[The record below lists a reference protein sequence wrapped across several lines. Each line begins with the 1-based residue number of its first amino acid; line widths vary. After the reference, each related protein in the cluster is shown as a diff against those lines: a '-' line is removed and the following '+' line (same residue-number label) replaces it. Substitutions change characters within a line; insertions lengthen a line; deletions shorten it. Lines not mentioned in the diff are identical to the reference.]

1 MEPTASRV
9 ALPLSGAHLPALDEL
24 WRYFLVSC
32 LALGVDFALLIALT
46 ELLGLNYLISGAVSF
61 LAGAV
66 VAYLGSVLWVFSARR
81 FSDRGQEVAVFI
93 LIGVGGLG
101 LNELVLWS
109 LTEYVALHY
118 SVSKLGAA
126 GAGFVFNFVARKVI
140 LFR

>member
-9 ALPLSGAHLPALDEL
+9 AFPLTGAQLPALDEL
-24 WRYFLVSC
+24 WRYFVVSC
-32 LALGVDFALLIALT
+32 LALGVDYGLLIALI
-46 ELLGLNYLISGAVSF
+46 ELLSVHYLISGAVSF

-81 FSDRGQEVAVFI
+81 LSDRGQEVTLFI

-101 LNELVLWS
+101 INELVLWS
-109 LTEYVALHY
+109 LTDYVALHY
-118 SVSKLGAA
+118 SAAKLGAA